1 MGRKGGRRKTSLE
14 YFTAPLFGLIE
25 MTVGTLVT
33 GTLED
38 AKDPLLFE
46 LLVTSSFFFFFCQV
60 TLLLFFPLGQGNF
73 HSSCE
78 WKSEVMFSIRSPPW
92 ESHCLLLVIF
102 LVFRMY
108 KI

>member
-1 MGRKGGRRKTSLE
+1 MGREGGRRKTSLE

-46 LLVTSSFFFFFCQV
+46 LLVTSSFFFF
-60 TLLLFFPLGQGNF
+60 LPGYSAAFFPFRPGQ
-73 HSSCE
+73 
-78 WKSEVMFSIRSPPW
+78 FSFQ
-92 ESHCLLLVIF
+92 L
-102 LVFRMY
+102 
-108 KI
+108 